1 MVDRSLIDEVKQ
13 KNPIDEIVSMYVHLK
28 KRGNAWLG
36 LCPFHPEK
44 TPSFQVSPEKGF
56 FYCFGCQT
64 GGDVFKFLE
73 LKENLSFSEAL
84 ASLAE
89 RAGISLE
96 RAHDPAQRRQRAERD
111 EVRRAI
117 EQAAAFFAARLA
129 GPEGAAAR
137 QYLAQR
143 GVSGEAIERF
153 GLGWAPDGW
162 DNLLN
167 HLLRQG
173 FQLELLLRAGLVVR
187 TAPDRAARSRSGAY
201 DRFRARI
208 MFPICD
214 IRGRP
219 VGFGGRTMDD
229 RQPKYLNSPETPY
242 FSKGTLLYGLHLA
255 KDAIRSAGEALVVE
269 GYMDAIAC
277 HQAGVRNAVASMGT
291 ALTEAQGRLLLQ
303 QAERVVIG
311 YDADAAGK
319 NATLRGM
326 QILAGLG
333 CRVHVLRLDE
343 GKDPDEFI
351 AARGPEAFAA
361 ALRDAAPLLEYRLD
375 LARQGVDLSKPDG
388 KALVA
393 RRMVSV
399 LAETVDAVERG
410 EYLRQVARRLGLR
423 EAELEAEVR
432 RYLRGGGQGMTP
444 GGLSSRTAGDKAGK
458 RWHPNT
464 GSPRAAEPGREKLL
478 GPLPVRLKAERDL
491 VALMLQDAGVIDTV
505 RAEIPLDWFS
515 EPRLRRIA
523 ELLLQGRWPPEEND
537 QETPVAPPAAGG
549 ERPVRPPQ
557 PGEPDLSPGHLVN
570 LAAAIA
576 LALPPAGEA
585 ATGAEGD
592 AAMRVAAH
600 CIRILREHTMVQRLS
615 ELRRQIQQFEQSGR
629 AIPMDLLKEYQELAR
644 KSKGP

>member
-1 MVDRSLIDEVKQ
+1 
-13 KNPIDEIVSMYVHLK
+13 MYVHLK

-64 GGDVFKFLE
+64 GGDVIKFLE

-96 RAHDPAQRRQRAERD
+96 RADDPAERRQRAERE

-117 EQAAAFFAARLA
+117 EQAVAFFAAQLT
-129 GPEGAAAR
+129 GPEGSAAR
-137 QYLAQR
+137 QYLVKR
-143 GVSGEAIERF
+143 GLTGETIERF
-153 GLGWAPDGW
+153 GLGWAPEGW

-173 FQLELLLRAGLVVR
+173 FQVDLLLRAGLVIR
-187 TAPDRAARSRSGAY
+187 SSPDRAARTRSGGY

-208 MFPICD
+208 MFPISD

-219 VGFGGRTMDD
+219 VGFGGRAMGDQ
-229 RQPKYLNSPETPY
+229 QPKYLNSPETQY
-242 FSKGTLLYGLHLA
+242 FSKGKLLYALHLA

-277 HQAGVRNAVASMGT
+277 HQAGVHHAVASMGT

-303 QAERVVIG
+303 QSERVVIG
-311 YDADAAGK
+311 YDADAAGQ

-326 QILAGLG
+326 ELLAGLG
-333 CRVHVLRLDE
+333 CRVHVLRLEE

-351 AARGPEAFAA
+351 ASRGADAFAA
-361 ALRDAAPLLEYRLD
+361 ALRTAAPLLQYRIE

-410 EYLRQVARRLGLR
+410 EYLRQVAKQLGLR
-423 EAELEAEVR
+423 EVELEAEVR
-432 RYLRGGGQGMTP
+432 RYLRTGGQGGPIGSM
-444 GGLSSRTAGDKAGK
+444 SSRTPPDKAGK
-458 RWHPNT
+458 RWHHNMGLS
-464 GSPRAAEPGREKLL
+464 GSGEAGREKLL
-478 GPLPVRLKAERDL
+478 GPLPVWLKAERDL
-491 VALMLQDAGVIDTV
+491 VALMLQDPGVIDAV
-505 RAEIPLDWFS
+505 RAEVPLDWFS
-515 EPRLRRIA
+515 EPRLRRLA
-523 ELLLQGRWPPEEND
+523 ELMLQGQWPPEENEEERPAD
-537 QETPVAPPAAGG
+537 PEPAAGG
-549 ERPVRPPQ
+549 EQSVRPPH
-557 PGEPDLSPGHLVN
+557 PGEPNLSPGHLVN

-576 LALPPAGEA
+576 LALPPAGEPA
-585 ATGAEGD
+585 AGAEND
-592 AAMRVAAH
+592 VPMRVAAH
-600 CIRILREHTMVQRLS
+600 CIGTLRRHTMVHRRD
-615 ELRRQIQQFEQSGR
+615 ELRRLIQEYEHSGR
-629 AIPMDLLKEYQELAR
+629 AIPMDLLKEYTELAR